1 MPTKRRQKKSPPTP
15 QRSGWF
21 SSKFQGALLT
31 QLAVTCVYWSMGF
44 PVEAFGEYCIT
55 MAGISTAYGVAR
67 VGETVAQ
74 RYGLVP
80 KPVAELPAE

>member
-1 MPTKRRQKKSPPTP
+1 MPTKRRRKKPVPP

-31 QLAVTCVYWSMGF
+31 QVAVTCVYWTMGF
-44 PVEAFGEYCIT
+44 PVECFGEYCIT

-74 RYGLVP
+74 RLSPLSKGD
-80 KPVAELPAE
+80 ALPAE